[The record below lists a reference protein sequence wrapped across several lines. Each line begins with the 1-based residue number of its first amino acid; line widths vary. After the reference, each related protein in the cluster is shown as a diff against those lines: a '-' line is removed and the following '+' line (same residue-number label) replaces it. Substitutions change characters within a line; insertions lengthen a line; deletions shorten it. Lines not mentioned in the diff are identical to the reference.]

1 MSANNG
7 DKFMAILGF
16 ARRAGKV
23 RYGLDELKKTK
34 SVKLY
39 AVSKAASDNLAS
51 DMKALS
57 SKMHKPL
64 VIAKRES
71 FTEGNC
77 KAIGITDPNMAD
89 GMAEYAKQSEEY
101 EFYRFTEDR

>member
-1 MSANNG
+1 MNG
-7 DKFMAILGF
+7 TNDKFMALLGF

-23 RYGLDELKKTK
+23 KYGLDDLKKCK

-39 AVSKAASDNLAS
+39 AVCESASDNLLSEMTALAK
-51 DMKALS
+51 KA
-57 SKMHKPL
+57 KKPL
-64 VIAKRES
+64 VVAKRES

-77 KAIGITDPNMAD
+77 KALGITDMHMVD
-89 GMAEYAKQSEEY
+89 GIVEFMKETKDY

>member
-1 MSANNG
+1 
-7 DKFMAILGF
+7 MAILGF

-23 RYGLDELKKTK
+23 RYGLDELKKAK

-39 AVSKAASDNLAS
+39 AVCVSASDNLVS

-57 SKMHKPL
+57 SKTHKPL
-64 VIAKRES
+64 VIAKRDS

-77 KAIGITDPNMAD
+77 KAIGITDSNMAS
-89 GMAEYAKQSEEY
+89 GMTEYAKDNEEY